1 MRDFGDFDRYVA
13 KNKKRYAEIRGRLLA
28 FRLKKGGSRPKDPG
42 ELKVLRILTLARMKR
57 WKKEGRFKILGPREY
72 FLSAF

>member
-28 FRLKKGGSRPKDPG
+28 FRLKKRWFQAERPRGTESLEDSHSCPY
-42 ELKVLRILTLARMKR
+42 EALEERRKV
-57 WKKEGRFKILGPREY
+57 
-72 FLSAF
+72 